1 MKQQAQQ
8 GLEIARDTVEGAI
21 ERIPPD
27 AWPMIDQMFKI
38 TIALLAVW
46 IVLAL
51 VAWWRRRAYNLT
63 VASTH
68 SRSKKAQPDFL
79 SVDKKAREK
88 AIERGEAHEEALDER
103 DEAEA
108 EAAAALAA
116 ADKPVGLA
124 KRLAAVATTAMSV
137 FTLLTAISGAALN
150 VGKMDEQVK
159 QLTAGGKIEYLL
171 KEHTFGV
178 IVVLLIIAFQ
188 IWKFIKKEKWKED

>member
-1 MKQQAQQ
+1 MRQQAQE
-8 GLEIARDTVEGAI
+8 GLELARETAASAI

-27 AWPMIDQMFKI
+27 AWPMIDLMFKI
-38 TIALLAVW
+38 TIGLLLVW
-46 IVLAL
+46 IFLAL

-68 SRSKKAQPDFL
+68 GRSKQAQPDFL

-88 AIERGEAHEEALDER
+88 AIDRGEAHEEALDAR

-108 EAAAALAA
+108 EAAEALAA
-116 ADKPVGLA
+116 AGKPIGFA
-124 KRLAAVATTAMSV
+124 KRLAGFATTAMSI
-137 FTLLTAISGAALN
+137 FTLLTAISGTVLN
-150 VGKMDEQVK
+150 IGKMNDQVAE
-159 QLTAGGKIEYLL
+159 LTASGKLEYLI

-188 IWKFIKKEKWKED
+188 VWKFFNKKKWKEA

>member
-8 GLEIARDTVEGAI
+8 GLDMARDTVEGAI

-27 AWPMIDQMFKI
+27 AWPMIDVMFKI
-38 TIALLAVW
+38 TIGLLAVW
-46 IVLAL
+46 IFLAL

-68 SRSKKAQPDFL
+68 QRSKKAQPDFL

-88 AIERGEAHEEALDER
+88 AIERGEEHEEELDAR

-108 EAAAALAA
+108 EAAAE
-116 ADKPVGLA
+116 
-124 KRLAAVATTAMSV
+124 LAAVGQPIGFAKRMAGIATTAMSI

-150 VGKMDEQVK
+150 VGKMDEQFQ
-159 QLTAGGKIEYLL
+159 QLTAGGKIEYLIH
-171 KEHTFGV
+171 EHPFGV

-188 IWKFIKKEKWKED
+188 VWKFFNQKKWKEA

>member
-8 GLEIARDTVEGAI
+8 GLEMARDAAQDAI
-21 ERIPPD
+21 DRIPPD
-27 AWPMIDQMFKI
+27 AWPMIDIMFKI
-38 TIALLAVW
+38 TIGLLIVW
-46 IVLAL
+46 IFLAL

-68 SRSKKAQPDFL
+68 KRSKKAQPDFL
-79 SVDKKAREK
+79 SVDKKAREA
-88 AIERGEAHEEALDER
+88 AIERGEAHEEELDER

-108 EAAAALAA
+108 EAMLEAAG
-116 ADKPVGLA
+116 KPIGLA
-124 KRLAAVATTAMSV
+124 KRLASIATTAMSL

-159 QLTAGGKIEYLL
+159 ELTAGGKIEYLL

-188 IWKFIKKEKWKED
+188 IWKFFNEKKWKEA

>member
-8 GLEIARDTVEGAI
+8 GLDVAREAAEGAI
-21 ERIPPD
+21 ERIPPE
-27 AWPMIDQMFKI
+27 AWPMIDLMFKI
-38 TIALLAVW
+38 TIGLFVVW
-46 IVLAL
+46 IFLAL

-68 SRSKKAQPDFL
+68 KRSKAAQPDFL
-79 SVDKKAREK
+79 SVNKEAREA
-88 AIERGEAHEEALDER
+88 AIERGEAHEEALAER
-103 DEAEA
+103 DEA

-116 ADKPVGLA
+116 AGKPLGFA
-124 KRLAAVATTAMSV
+124 NRLASIATTAMSI

-159 QLTAGGKIEYLL
+159 ELTASGKIEYLL

-188 IWKFIKKEKWKED
+188 VWKFFNKEKWKEA

>member
-8 GLEIARDTVEGAI
+8 GLEMARDTVEGAI

-27 AWPMIDQMFKI
+27 AWPMIDVMFKI
-38 TIALLAVW
+38 TIGLLAVW
-46 IVLAL
+46 ILLAL

-68 SRSKKAQPDFL
+68 KRSKKAQPDFL
-79 SVDKKAREK
+79 SVDQKAREK
-88 AIERGEAHEEALDER
+88 AIERGEAHEEELDDR
-103 DEAEA
+103 DQAEA
-108 EAAAALAA
+108 EAALAA
-116 ADKPVGLA
+116 AGKPVGLA
-124 KRLAAVATTAMSV
+124 KRLASIATTAMSI

-159 QLTAGGKIEYLL
+159 QLTASGKIEYLL
-171 KEHTFGV
+171 QEHTFGV

-188 IWKFIKKEKWKED
+188 VWKFFNKEKWKED